1 MAVPNDTT
9 NEARALLLLEA
20 QGLIRLKDGASL
32 TATKKDIAENKK
44 NLNIQELEA
53 AQIPRSL
60 QDVDI
65 AVINGNYALEAG
77 LEVNKDALAVED
89 AKSLG
94 AKTYGNVVAVRKGD
108 EGSPAVKAL
117 IEALKSDE
125 VKEYI
130 EKEYKGAVVP
140 LF

>member
-1 MAVPNDTT
+1 M
-9 NEARALLLLEA
+9 
-20 QGLIRLKDGASL
+20 
-32 TATKKDIAENKK
+32 
-44 NLNIQELEA
+44 
-53 AQIPRSL
+53 
-60 QDVDI
+60 DI

-77 LEVNKDALAVED
+77 LEVDKDALAVED